1 MCPYL
6 ILEETFIGLLDPLRE
21 VGKEG
26 KARHR
31 CRELHDILDLDVLT
45 LGCRWR
51 CSLDDGEHDL
61 VELVCGNPL
70 TTSLVDLL
78 YLLEDFEDT
87 LFSQSRDKNNGE
99 VRKGSE
105 SLANS
110 SLKGLNH
117 RIAFL
122 LYQIPLIDA
131 DNESLAVLL
140 NE

>member
-45 LGCRWR
+45 LGRRWR
-51 CSLDDGEHDL
+51 RSLDDGEHDL

-87 LFSQSRDKNNGE
+87 LFGQSRD
-99 VRKGSE
+99 R
-105 SLANS
+105 
-110 SLKGLNH
+110 
-117 RIAFL
+117 R
-122 LYQIPLIDA
+122 
-131 DNESLAVLL
+131 
-140 NE
+140 